1 MSLSLDPADT
11 RPRRLLLMGNI
22 PVDMVMRVPALP
34 ERGDDLLA
42 ESAAMRPGGGFTVL
56 AAAAQAGLAGCYA
69 GTHGDGVL
77 GGLVRAALAE
87 IECAVL
93 QPPTRGRDTGF
104 VLALVDAAGERTF
117 VTAPDAVV
125 PYPADLLAGL
135 HPTPADLVYVSGYS
149 LGLGEAS
156 APLAT
161 WVGRVAEDRLVFCDL
176 GPRTSSA
183 RSEILWPVLR
193 RVDWLSCNM
202 REAALLTR
210 SGEASQILR
219 ELRRCAPGAGLLV
232 RTGAAG
238 CWLAMPGG
246 LPKLFPAPTVGRVV
260 DTNGAGDTHSGSFL
274 AAIAGGKD
282 PGKAVRMANLAAARR
297 VARAAT

>member
-1 MSLSLDPADT
+1 
-11 RPRRLLLMGNI
+11 MGNI

-34 ERGDDLLA
+34 ETGDDLLA

-56 AAAAQAGLAGCYA
+56 DAAARAGLAGWYA

-77 GGLVRAALAE
+77 GSLVRAALAA
-87 IECAVL
+87 IGCDVL
-93 QPPTRGRDTGF
+93 QPPTRGRDTGL
-104 VLALVDAAGERTF
+104 VLAMVDAAGERTF
-117 VTAPDAVV
+117 VSAPDAVV

-135 HPTPADLVYVSGYS
+135 HPTPNDLVYVSGYS

-156 APLAT
+156 RPLAT
-161 WVGRVAEDRLVFCDL
+161 WVDSIAGDRLVFCDL
-176 GPRTSSA
+176 GPRASTA
-183 RSEILWPVLR
+183 RSDIVAAVLR
-193 RVDWLSCNM
+193 RVDWLSCTM

-210 SGEASQILR
+210 SGEADQALR

-246 LPKLFPAPTVGRVV
+246 PPKLFPAPTVGRVV
-260 DTNGAGDTHSGSFL
+260 DTNGAGDTHSGAFL
-274 AAIAGGKD
+274 AAIAGGKS
-282 PGKAVRMANLAAARR
+282 PPQAVRTANLAAARS
-297 VARAAT
+297 VAHRDAGAPP